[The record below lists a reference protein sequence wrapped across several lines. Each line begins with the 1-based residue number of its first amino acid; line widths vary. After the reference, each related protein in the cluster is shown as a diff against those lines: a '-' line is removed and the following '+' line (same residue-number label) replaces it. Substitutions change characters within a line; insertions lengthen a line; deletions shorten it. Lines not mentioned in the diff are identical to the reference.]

1 MPHKKSLPRSLHKA
15 RHEIGITF
23 KFELTPQTSPKKSL
37 VKQPPVTDHQN
48 TDIDESTAAIGL
60 ASSHLDSANV
70 GAGLVD
76 GKHGLVALGSSRV
89 SGGGGGALEETT
101 SSSSPSSSPQ
111 STHSKKGNNPGD
123 EQIEIATFMA
133 AHGQSPP
140 PTKVKQEE
148 TFAAESTVVGG
159 GGGGEGDDDLDQQVG
174 AEKVITGY
182 NLHTAIK
189 TVSSITLMRRIQSHS
204 PEKTRNGLNS
214 RGFPRSTSVTS
225 FGSASNTSSKASKMG
240 PAKEKKRRVAQVS
253 NFPGECVW
261 CGTHKTAQW
270 RRGPLGA
277 RSLCNVCLA
286 AYPLSVYLLYTD

>member
-37 VKQPPVTDHQN
+37 FKQPAPLTDHQN
-48 TDIDESTAAIGL
+48 TDVDESTV
-60 ASSHLDSANV
+60 ASRHLDSVNV

-76 GKHGLVALGSSRV
+76 GKHALVALGSSQAA
-89 SGGGGGALEETT
+89 GGALAEET
-101 SSSSPSSSPQ
+101 SSPSSSPL
-111 STHSKKGNNPGD
+111 STKSSSHSKKENYPGD

-133 AHGQSPP
+133 AHASST

-148 TFAAESTVVGG
+148 TLAAESTVVVGG
-159 GGGGEGDDDLDQQVG
+159 GSDDLDQDVG

-225 FGSASNTSSKASKMG
+225 FGSASISSSKASKMG
-240 PAKEKKRRVAQVS
+240 GGGAKEKKRRVAQVS

-277 RSLCNVCLA
+277 RSLCNVCVRLQ
-286 AYPLSVYLLYTD
+286 YSISLLLCH